1 MQESE
6 SRRSEMSRKIILI
19 TGLIIIS
26 TISMGSSE
34 ANAFAQSQTVPV
46 KKSLPGN
53 QSCDGAL
60 DIVPS
65 KSMSFTRK
73 RRPAKNVS
81 DPKAKQS
88 KS

>member
-1 MQESE
+1 
-6 SRRSEMSRKIILI
+6 MSRKIILI
-19 TGLIIIS
+19 TGLIIVSTIS
-26 TISMGSSE
+26 ISMGSLE
-34 ANAFAQSQTVPV
+34 ASALAQSQPVPV

-53 QSCDGAL
+53 LSCDGAL